1 MSTVQ
6 LQHASVPCLD
16 ALRILKVLLLGIHP
30 RIQNSR
36 TTRLWNQ
43 SRTCH
48 LLLHR
53 VGTLCVN
60 VTDTSQS
67 LVFSLRPDSQASGL
81 IYATFKA
88 QNGQPCCGLCWAR
101 DVDLWWPICSYCLMA
116 DQGQSDESSSLVK
129 LSGKFENTR
138 APGLGHRGFRNCPSI
153 LDHLE
158 LYRCRRHPFWRMSQM
173 CKSAY
178 VFDDLYITAHI
189 G

>member
-1 MSTVQ
+1 MYQTIFKTKTIFKAFWSNWEKNIRKPVWV
-6 LQHASVPCLD
+6 LCNCNMRVSPASMLWEFWRSCSWVS
-16 ALRILKVLLLGIHP
+16 ILGFK
-30 RIQNSR
+30 
-36 TTRLWNQ
+36 TREPPDFANQ

-60 VTDTSQS
+60 VTHISQW

-88 QNGQPCCGLCWAR
+88 QNGQPCCGLY
-101 DVDLWWPICSYCLMA
+101 VDLWWPICSYCLMA

-138 APGLGHRGFRNCPSI
+138 APGLGHRGFRIAPQS
-153 LDHLE
+153 
-158 LYRCRRHPFWRMSQM
+158 
-173 CKSAY
+173 
-178 VFDDLYITAHI
+178 
-189 G
+189 